1 MATETTSRSHEILS
15 QNGKELDFHAT
26 NSRQADMRPLGTPVG
41 APRPANLC
49 EPKNSSWT
57 FLTNHTHVLFC
68 LAREHHETLREV
80 AECVGITER
89 AVQRIVADLEAAG
102 IITRTREG
110 RKNRYTVDINHPLR
124 HDLESHKTVG
134 DLMTLVNKNAH

>member
-1 MATETTSRSHEILS
+1 MATETNSDS
-15 QNGKELDFHAT
+15 QNPQNGNELDFHPT
-26 NSRQADMRPLGTPVG
+26 ISRQADMRPLGTPIG
-41 APRPANLC
+41 SARPSNLC
-49 EPKNSSWT
+49 EQKNSSWT

-89 AVQRIVADLEAAG
+89 AVQRIVADLEQAG

-134 DLMTLVNKNAH
+134 DLMALVLKNAH